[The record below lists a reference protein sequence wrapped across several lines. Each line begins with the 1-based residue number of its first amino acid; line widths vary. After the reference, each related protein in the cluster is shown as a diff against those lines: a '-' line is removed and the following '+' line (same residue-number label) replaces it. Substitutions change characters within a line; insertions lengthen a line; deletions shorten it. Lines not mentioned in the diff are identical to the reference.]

1 MSESLATVDSIVP
14 DELITAQS
22 KNKIPDKSSQK
33 CLESENE
40 SSDGTKNRPSNDSEE
55 AFQTIQIESS
65 CSSFSSSDAEAKI
78 SLPFNSQGPMGS
90 KLLIDS
96 SSNQESINH
105 SSTNTIKQNELEKSN
120 LNNSGQRKNMMACEM
135 CNNYEMQLQDMQYRE
150 AVLHI
155 SIGQYE
161 KNIVKL
167 KEDLKKEQSFENE
180 LKSLSSQ
187 VDQGQNS
194 FEKISNKFAKLNKS
208 ANSSIAS
215 LINQID
221 KLKSDIV
228 RLSSDNEKLIGR
240 HLKKSREMLS
250 ESISLPEDPEA
261 LQFYCLQLR
270 EDLIQALYNREHL
283 EETLRSENIFLKE
296 QLLGEQ
302 QSKENIEENLA
313 HENKTLLVRTQN
325 LESELKNYKKNFDQI
340 KIESKMFQNNYEDL
354 SRSSSQKIEELETKL
369 QILSDN
375 KAKSAEEIA
384 SLRSKVQ
391 SLQIDLDNSEQVQRD
406 FVKLSQSL
414 QVQLE
419 KIRQS
424 DTEVRWQHEDDVTE
438 CNGCKKCFHSRKEK
452 INCMHCG
459 RIFCSDCC
467 SKSIQSGPNKR
478 LFKVCQVCHTLLDH
492 QTACW
497 FVNEV
502 PLSPT

>member
-1 MSESLATVDSIVP
+1 MSESLATVDSIVS

-78 SLPFNSQGPMGS
+78 SLPFNSQGRWV
-90 KLLIDS
+90 
-96 SSNQESINH
+96 
-105 SSTNTIKQNELEKSN
+105 NELEKSN

-167 KEDLKKEQSFENE
+167 KEDLKKEQSFRLEIEEKFINESKRFENE

-302 QSKENIEENLA
+302 QSKENIEENLS

-325 LESELKNYKKNFDQI
+325 LESELKNYKKKF
-340 KIESKMFQNNYEDL
+340 
-354 SRSSSQKIEELETKL
+354 
-369 QILSDN
+369 
-375 KAKSAEEIA
+375 
-384 SLRSKVQ
+384 
-391 SLQIDLDNSEQVQRD
+391 
-406 FVKLSQSL
+406 
-414 QVQLE
+414 
-419 KIRQS
+419 
-424 DTEVRWQHEDDVTE
+424 
-438 CNGCKKCFHSRKEK
+438 
-452 INCMHCG
+452 
-459 RIFCSDCC
+459 
-467 SKSIQSGPNKR
+467 
-478 LFKVCQVCHTLLDH
+478 
-492 QTACW
+492 
-497 FVNEV
+497 
-502 PLSPT
+502 

>member
-1 MSESLATVDSIVP
+1 
-14 DELITAQS
+14 
-22 KNKIPDKSSQK
+22 
-33 CLESENE
+33 
-40 SSDGTKNRPSNDSEE
+40 
-55 AFQTIQIESS
+55 
-65 CSSFSSSDAEAKI
+65 
-78 SLPFNSQGPMGS
+78 
-90 KLLIDS
+90 
-96 SSNQESINH
+96 
-105 SSTNTIKQNELEKSN
+105 
-120 LNNSGQRKNMMACEM
+120 
-135 CNNYEMQLQDMQYRE
+135 
-150 AVLHI
+150 
-155 SIGQYE
+155 
-161 KNIVKL
+161 
-167 KEDLKKEQSFENE
+167 
-180 LKSLSSQ
+180 
-187 VDQGQNS
+187 
-194 FEKISNKFAKLNKS
+194 
-208 ANSSIAS
+208 
-215 LINQID
+215 
-221 KLKSDIV
+221 
-228 RLSSDNEKLIGR
+228 
-240 HLKKSREMLS
+240 
-250 ESISLPEDPEA
+250 
-261 LQFYCLQLR
+261 
-270 EDLIQALYNREHL
+270 
-283 EETLRSENIFLKE
+283 
-296 QLLGEQ
+296 
-302 QSKENIEENLA
+302 
-313 HENKTLLVRTQN
+313 
-325 LESELKNYKKNFDQI
+325 
-340 KIESKMFQNNYEDL
+340 MFQNNYEDL